1 MNRKVQ
7 IYVTTT
13 RNQDN
18 VNAVVGEFYNRVT
31 DDGGVFEAE
40 QCLRDVLEGSTE
52 IIENTERL
60 ELFNDEQINVTST
73 VQNIQDISKN
83 FTDFSQSFTIPA
95 SDHNNRILQHFYQSD
110 VNATIDYNLRLDAF
124 IEIDLSFFRRGK
136 LQIEKANLKDGRPDS
151 YTVTFYGLGVS
162 LKDHFGEDLLNDLD
176 YTDYNHEY
184 SGAEVQARV
193 EEHTNAYDVKY
204 PLITSSRIWG
214 YQSQT
219 VDATTPDWLTLGGGG
234 NNIHST
240 GGAVI
245 FTELFPALRVSKIL
259 ELMEAKY
266 GIHFNGNFLS
276 DDRFT
281 KAFLWYKNSNWINRA
296 GKSYEIDIT
305 SVDSPIG
312 TVDLTSAIITTNNS
326 ITTNYIPNYQGI
338 HVISLNVLTA
348 SAASIYYIDVYQ
360 NGNLINSIQG
370 VSTGIFQLALFP
382 NTTGLSDVYTFA
394 IRPTT
399 SITLT
404 HKLIYGFTSSAGA
417 SAVTTVNASSV
428 MDVYLNLASNAP
440 KMKIVDFFAGIL
452 KTFNLACVGSGE
464 SDYLLASLD
473 DWYGQGRIIDITKHT
488 DVSSIDVGRM
498 PLYKK
503 IAYKF
508 QESECFLNKQF
519 SQTYNRGYGDMSYQY
534 DYEDGEF
541 VTELP
546 FENLLQQTFTG
557 TALQVGYCLNN
568 EFAPYIPKPVLLYQY
583 DNQDVDFRF
592 NNGSTTNNITNYT
605 PFGQDL
611 RYNNEDLTLNFAPE
625 TSSLLLTSIQNTL
638 FYVYSFSYLYAL
650 YNKHQRLVNVKT
662 KMPTSILTSL
672 KLNDRLVIRDKRYII
687 NDMKCNLTNG
697 EVDLSLYLDFRPIVN
712 RRIFTVGASG
722 GTVRVSFSMP
732 NGGDSIYLTRSTES
746 FTLDTYT
753 STRSTIITATIPA
766 STIGDLY
773 VITAAYRYTD
783 GSAAYED
790 INILVQ

>member
-7 IYVTTT
+7 IYITT
-13 RNQDN
+13 N
-18 VNAVVGEFYNRVT
+18 
-31 DDGGVFEAE
+31 DD
-40 QCLRDVLEGSTE
+40 T
-52 IIENTERL
+52 NRL
-60 ELFNDEQINVTST
+60 ELFDDEQINVTST

-95 SDHNNRILQHFYQSD
+95 SDYNNRILQHFYQSD
-110 VNATIDYNLRLDAF
+110 VNATIDYNLRFDAF

-136 LQIEKANLKDGRPDS
+136 LQVEKSNIKNGRVDS

-162 LKDHFGEDLLNDLD
+162 LKDHFGEDLLSDLD

-193 EEHTNAYDVKY
+193 EDSTNAYDVKY

-219 VDATTPDWLTLGGGG
+219 VNATTPDWLTLGGGG
-234 NNIHST
+234 NNIYSS

-259 ELMEAKY
+259 ELMETKY
-266 GIHFNGNFLS
+266 GIQFDGNILN
-276 DDRFT
+276 DERFT
-281 KAFLWYKNSNWINRA
+281 KAFLWYKNSNWLNRA
-296 GKSYEIDIT
+296 GKPYEVDIT
-305 SVDSPIG
+305 STDSPTG
-312 TVDLTSAIITTNNS
+312 TIDLTSAISTTNNS
-326 ITTNYIPNYQGI
+326 ITANYIPNYQGI

-348 SAASIYYIDVYQ
+348 SVASIYYIDVYQ
-360 NGNLINSIQG
+360 NGNLINSIQA

-440 KMKIVDFFAGIL
+440 KMKVVDFFAGIL

-473 DWYGQGRIIDITKHT
+473 DWYGQGMITDITKHV
-488 DVSSIDVGRM
+488 DLESIEVGRM

-541 VTELP
+541 TTELP

-583 DNQDVDFRF
+583 DNQDVDFKF
-592 NNGSTTNNITNYT
+592 NDGSTINNVTNYT

-611 RYNNEDLTLNFAPE
+611 RYNNEDYTLNFAPE
-625 TSSLLLTSIQNTL
+625 TSSLLLYPIQNTL
-638 FYVYSFSYLYAL
+638 FYEYSFAYLYAL
-650 YNKHQRLVNVKT
+650 YNKHQRLVNLKA
-662 KMPTSILTSL
+662 KLPTTLLSSL

-687 NDMKCNLTNG
+687 NDMKSNLTNG
-697 EVDLSLYLDFRPIVN
+697 VVDFSLYMDFRPIIN
-712 RRIFTVGASG
+712 RRIFSVGSDG
-722 GTVRVSFSMP
+722 GTLKISIAMP
-732 NGGDSIYLTRSTES
+732 NNGASIYLTRSSES

-766 STIGDLY
+766 STVGDLY
-773 VITAAYRYTD
+773 VITVAYTYTD
-783 GSAAYED
+783 GTTTYED